1 MLQVQE
7 ILKKILLKD
16 DEKFFHGLSFI
27 VISLITIHIAI
38 YFNFYKFSSNW
49 IESESKKTTF
59 IVSNSASENKIP
71 LNVTI
76 KIEDYLSNNI
86 DTLKFKI
93 IEDNMIKDSLGL
105 ASFSDMSGL
114 RLPFIFQI
122 ETNDKKVIDEVYSSI
137 IDLSENRLIEK
148 YSHQDELYEIT
159 SVVNR
164 IKLIIFMM
172 LIVIITLFAFLIMNV
187 VKMALIGNFKFLE
200 MLQIMGASSFEL
212 SKNISQSIIKK
223 IIPGAIL
230 STIFVYSVST
240 ILMKLFGAN
249 FDFFDKSFFFEIN
262 LMTLIILILFIVVFL
277 VLLLFFLMSYLFYF
291 FEKRFFDKF

>member
-1 MLQVQE
+1 
-7 ILKKILLKD
+7 
-16 DEKFFHGLSFI
+16 
-27 VISLITIHIAI
+27 
-38 YFNFYKFSSNW
+38 
-49 IESESKKTTF
+49 
-59 IVSNSASENKIP
+59 
-71 LNVTI
+71 
-76 KIEDYLSNNI
+76 
-86 DTLKFKI
+86 
-93 IEDNMIKDSLGL
+93 
-105 ASFSDMSGL
+105 
-114 RLPFIFQI
+114 
-122 ETNDKKVIDEVYSSI
+122 
-137 IDLSENRLIEK
+137 
-148 YSHQDELYEIT
+148 
-159 SVVNR
+159 
-164 IKLIIFMM
+164 MM